1 MPKNK
6 DDYKSLL
13 TDIIA
18 KQGVVL
24 GPSIALLKARSVPG
38 LIVSDQGEVQD
49 IQGDPEQAVKSLVD
63 AYVDLSGQ
71 IVKNALTSVFV
82 QHGRQDQ

>member
-6 DDYKSLL
+6 DDYKALL
-13 TDIIA
+13 SDIIA

-38 LIVSDQGEVQD
+38 LRVNDAGVVEEIT
-49 IQGDPEQAVKSLVD
+49 GDPEQAVKALVD
-63 AYVDLSGQ
+63 TYVDLSGE
-71 IVKNALTSVFV
+71 IVKNALATVFA
-82 QHGRQDQ
+82 QHGRTGQ